1 MSAIV
6 EAEATTINKTT
17 NVDFIYNIIKT
28 KNESVQ
34 KNMNNHILWYF

>member
-1 MSAIV
+1 VMSAIV

-17 NVDFIYNIIKT
+17 NVDFIYIIKT

-34 KNMNNHILWYF
+34 ANIKYE